1 MAPLSA
7 TLESMGLVHLDHLE
21 SVSPKPPPTT
31 PNCYKG
37 LLGGTMF
44 VRLDGVKRVGI
55 SCGRTGRSRRP
66 DHVSGLYF
74 EFWDGRPPANAR
86 YSGVRI
92 EKSGAEPNAVEVHP
106 GPHRDMHETCYAE
119 NRFERLETFAWF
131 TTHDRD
137 ANDVK
142 MKPTPLAKNCLS
154 SASHIREE
162 VCTNSDKLFWEIEDG
177 KEGWTSVSQIAAFFK
192 PKNKRLCGLEFTY
205 KDSQVKRG
213 GYTEGT
219 KVILEVKSHEK
230 VTGASSSVSA
240 TSVDGGVDIVSFVLG
255 DNRRMMMDFSGVK
268 VDDSDPDQVLP
279 SQGHAVPV
287 ARKVP
292 DGASKCVG
300 VYLEMWP
307 DVKRKVCVQNFGSV
321 QIDYAPATLARNV
334 QAGLAYGIAGLH
346 ADVSRDIVV
355 WEEAI
360 GAELFAISLPQI
372 LLPEVAMPLLLAPYN
387 DSMRLGMGFN
397 SYTQTLCID
406 GAVDATDETMITTET
421 LQPKITSSSKLF
433 ERLSEVID
441 MMDISPAATMTTG
454 RMEVHGHMNV
464 FNDIKIDDADISLMV
479 SVRVMSEIT
488 SLKGSARF
496 LPIDGMEAGSPRFSE
511 TFGDSYIS
519 ANFRSVKKGLT
530 GSAMDLRNIC
540 KEVAITSI
548 NHGVEVTGVT
558 DVASIL
564 RIAGE
569 FPALVAQDPQR
580 TWAILIKYKANRSFI
595 EWSRHQI
602 LKPLDYDS
610 VASYTSKL
618 FDNYIQYNHLSRK
631 VQDIISQRDKYS
643 QVDKPRAIPLELN
656 TLLAVKT
663 LTRHPEL
670 LPEIDIL
677 NANLKDG
684 LVQNIVNEVLSAF
697 SRPIPEEE
705 SMVQEDPFLS
715 SVAGRALSESSSGV
729 EELHTPLTSDI
740 DSCSISGRSL
750 IFRDETEPST
760 DLATRM
766 LVPPEVWVDLLP
778 VKNDPPTSLVSQPA
792 KTAPALN
799 TPAPTVNYKELQI
812 LAAICGPYD
821 VAAKLQDWVSP
832 GENGDRLVIPLG
844 DIKTLEENEGRRGLP
859 PGTKTKLWFV
869 YKYTDMP
876 IRVFSLD
883 YDAQSTETLEITHDG
898 LEGAVFYTYSRLK
911 GIQSAVSMGTAG
923 STLVDQQQLAT
934 RAEIGKEATDSFSE
948 KESKEVNANQV
959 ALAKGIHASDYSC
972 TFQCGTLKVSPS
984 ETAFLQ
990 FENGVKFFFRNNGR
1004 FEVLDKHDEVF
1015 WSSEEAPKGRPPRL
1029 LEFCGDGILRLWN
1042 TDGQAYWTP
1051 LMKNFTRRERKL
1063 VFSSEFPY
1071 LEIDSEGSCTFIELS
1086 ILGWTTRGNDEQPSH
1101 HSVQIAEQE
1110 VNGEA

>member
-1 MAPLSA
+1 
-7 TLESMGLVHLDHLE
+7 
-21 SVSPKPPPTT
+21 
-31 PNCYKG
+31 
-37 LLGGTMF
+37 
-44 VRLDGVKRVGI
+44 
-55 SCGRTGRSRRP
+55 
-66 DHVSGLYF
+66 
-74 EFWDGRPPANAR
+74 
-86 YSGVRI
+86 
-92 EKSGAEPNAVEVHP
+92 
-106 GPHRDMHETCYAE
+106 
-119 NRFERLETFAWF
+119 
-131 TTHDRD
+131 
-137 ANDVK
+137 
-142 MKPTPLAKNCLS
+142 
-154 SASHIREE
+154 
-162 VCTNSDKLFWEIEDG
+162 
-177 KEGWTSVSQIAAFFK
+177 
-192 PKNKRLCGLEFTY
+192 
-205 KDSQVKRG
+205 
-213 GYTEGT
+213 
-219 KVILEVKSHEK
+219 
-230 VTGASSSVSA
+230 
-240 TSVDGGVDIVSFVLG
+240 
-255 DNRRMMMDFSGVK
+255 
-268 VDDSDPDQVLP
+268 
-279 SQGHAVPV
+279 
-287 ARKVP
+287 
-292 DGASKCVG
+292 
-300 VYLEMWP
+300 
-307 DVKRKVCVQNFGSV
+307 
-321 QIDYAPATLARNV
+321 
-334 QAGLAYGIAGLH
+334 
-346 ADVSRDIVV
+346 
-355 WEEAI
+355 
-360 GAELFAISLPQI
+360 
-372 LLPEVAMPLLLAPYN
+372 
-387 DSMRLGMGFN
+387 
-397 SYTQTLCID
+397 
-406 GAVDATDETMITTET
+406 
-421 LQPKITSSSKLF
+421 
-433 ERLSEVID
+433 
-441 MMDISPAATMTTG
+441 
-454 RMEVHGHMNV
+454 
-464 FNDIKIDDADISLMV
+464 
-479 SVRVMSEIT
+479 
-488 SLKGSARF
+488 
-496 LPIDGMEAGSPRFSE
+496 
-511 TFGDSYIS
+511 
-519 ANFRSVKKGLT
+519 
-530 GSAMDLRNIC
+530 MDLRNIC

-656 TLLAVKT
+656 TLLAVRSALDKEIDKIVAVVKT

-684 LVQNIVNEVLSAF
+684 LVQNIVNEVLWAF

-821 VAAKLQDWVSP
+821 VAARLQNWVSP
-832 GENGDRLVIPLG
+832 GENGDRLVIPLE

-923 STLVDQQQLAT
+923 STFVDQRQLAT
-934 RAEIGKEATDSFSE
+934 RAEIAKGATDSLPE
-948 KESKEVNANQV
+948 KESKEVKPSQV
-959 ALAKGIHASDYSC
+959 ALAKAS
-972 TFQCGTLKVSPS
+972 THLRGTLKVSPS
-984 ETAFLQ
+984 ETPFLQ

-1015 WSSEEAPKGRPPRL
+1015 WSSEEAPKGRSPRL
-1029 LEFCGDGILRLWN
+1029 LEFCCDGILRLWN
-1042 TDGQAYWTP
+1042 TDGQVYWTP
-1051 LMKNFTRRERKL
+1051 LMKNFTRRETKL
-1063 VFSSEFPY
+1063 VLSSEFPY
-1071 LEIDSEGSCTFIELS
+1071 LEIDSEGGQLWGTHGLQ
-1086 ILGWTTRGNDEQPSH
+1086 W
-1101 HSVQIAEQE
+1101 A
-1110 VNGEA
+1110 